1 MAPTHKDNIKS
12 IVQSNAKRRA
22 MYRIRCI
29 VLRLFHFYSSNIHI
43 KDLQGLLA
51 IGRLSWRVSLWL

>member
-12 IVQSNAKRRA
+12 IVQSNAKRRT
-22 MYRIRCI
+22 MHRTRCI

-43 KDLQGLLA
+43 NDLQGLLP
-51 IGRLSWRVSLWL
+51 

>member
-22 MYRIRCI
+22 MYRMRCI
-29 VLRLFHFYSSNIHI
+29 VLHLFHFYSSNIN
-43 KDLQGLLA
+43 
-51 IGRLSWRVSLWL
+51 

>member
-43 KDLQGLLA
+43 KDLQGLLP
-51 IGRLSWRVSLWL
+51 